1 MSDIDQ
7 DPNRVAIAFIEYYYN
22 LIHSGTENL
31 YQLYSQNAVLRHGDY
46 KAPLSADVVAAEGP
60 AEIKA
65 HWAKSKLAGSK
76 VMIQSIDASKS
87 FQESILIVCVGEL
100 APKSSHDTESVAY
113 KFVQTFLLVPTVKRS
128 VYDVYND
135 VLNFLPDVDS
145 NYDPEP
151 ESATET
157 PDSAEKGEVFS
168 VQSKESTPETGE
180 GEEEEPEQPEQPEQR
195 PERPVTSKPM
205 SWADQIASA
214 AAKKVEAKK
223 TKESKELK
231 EEKRERRDEKKEDEK
246 KEDKK
251 DKKEDEEFKKHKS
264 RMVNKKGQVVY
275 PIYVKGVTSAITE
288 EELQKHLEENF
299 GNVDL
304 CKIDRMIALVN
315 FTEQSSQKK
324 AIKTGA
330 IHVKGVEIK
339 LEPRA
344 KKDAAPVVAKKK
356 RKGGKNGGV
365 SEDGFRK
372 VGK

>member
-31 YQLYSQNAVLRHGDY
+31 YQLYSPDAVLRHGDY
-46 KAPLSADVVAAEGP
+46 KSPLSGDVVAAEGLE
-60 AEIKA
+60 EIKA
-65 HWAKSKLAGSK
+65 RWNKSKLAGSK
-76 VMIQSIDASKS
+76 VMIQSIDASRS
-87 FQESILIVCVGEL
+87 FQDSILIVCVGEL
-100 APKSSHDTESVAY
+100 APKSSHDTEPVAY
-113 KFVQTFLLVPTVKRS
+113 KFVQTFLLVPTVKHS

-145 NYDPEP
+145 KYDPEP
-151 ESATET
+151 ESATDT

-168 VQSKESTPETGE
+168 VQSKETTPETGE
-180 GEEEEPEQPEQPEQR
+180 GEEEEPERPERQ
-195 PERPVTSKPM
+195 PERPVASKPM

-214 AAKKVEAKK
+214 AVKKVEAKK
-223 TKESKELK
+223 TKE
-231 EEKRERRDEKKEDEK
+231 EKRERREDKKEDEK
-246 KEDKK
+246 REDKK
-251 DKKEDEEFKKHKS
+251 DKKEEEEFRKHKS
-264 RMVNKKGQVVY
+264 QMVNKKGQVVY
-275 PIYVKGVTSAITE
+275 PIYVKGVTSAITD

-324 AIKTGA
+324 AIKTGT
-330 IHVKGVEIK
+330 IQVKGVEIK

-344 KKDAAPVVAKKK
+344 KKDTAPVVAKKK